1 MTCARRLC
9 KEYHFV
15 LYFYLRL
22 FMDTLMF
29 DYKSTGEDLI
39 VPTAI
44 IQRLE
49 DEARKEF
56 PFDNMLM
63 ELHILRAI
71 KAYAKTD
78 TQKAAI
84 EN

>member
-1 MTCARRLC
+1 
-9 KEYHFV
+9 
-15 LYFYLRL
+15 
-22 FMDTLMF
+22 MDTLMF

-39 VPTAI
+39 VPAPI

-49 DEARKEF
+49 EEARKEF
-56 PFDNMLM
+56 PFDDMLM

-71 KAYAKTD
+71 KAYAKMN
-78 TQKAAI
+78 TQKAVI